1 MTRGLKAGV
10 IFGLMAASALPMLAL
25 LAPPAMAQAALS
37 PAVGK
42 PLQAAQNAAKA
53 GNTSAALSAVDQ
65 ARAAAKTPAERTA
78 VSQMAA
84 YVHTRAGNYARAA
97 AELEAIGAKPSQLA
111 PLYYQARQYD
121 KAIAAAQKSGQ
132 TTIIAQSYLQQGKAK
147 EAAAIYEK
155 MVAQNP
161 NNLNALQNLAGAQY
175 KMGDKAAYMAT
186 TTKLIRLDPT
196 PDRWRILLAD
206 MKNEPMSREA
216 KLAVYHLMEQTKSI
230 KTQAEVEDFAK
241 NAIVSGQAGFA
252 EKVVKDAMASGVI
265 PADSSLGKKII
276 DASAKR
282 AADAL
287 RTAPADAKNPAT
299 AMSAGNAFLGA
310 GRYAEAAAAFAV
322 AEKGPAGDN
331 ATLFRGIST
340 VRSGDR
346 AGSRPIF
353 DSIKTGPLADIASL
367 WSLYASTKGF
377 SNAG

>member
-1 MTRGLKAGV
+1 MRNGTKAGV
-10 IFGLMAASALPMLAL
+10 LLGLVAAAALP
-25 LAPPAMAQAALS
+25 APAFLSTPAHAQAALS

-65 ARAAAKTPAERTA
+65 ARAAAKTPAERKA

-84 YVHTRAGNYARAA
+84 YVHTRAGNFARAA
-97 AELEAIGAKPSQLA
+97 AELEAIGAPASQLA

-132 TTIIAQSYLQQGKAK
+132 TTIVAQSYLQQGKAK

-161 NNLNALQNLAGAQY
+161 NNLAALQNLAGAQY
-175 KMGDKAAYMAT
+175 KMGDKAAYLAT
-186 TTKLIRLDPT
+186 TTKLLRADPT

-216 KLAVYHLMEQTKSI
+216 KLALYHLMDQTRSI
-230 KTQAEVEDFAK
+230 RTQAEIEDFAK
-241 NAIVSGQAGFA
+241 NAIVAGQAGFA
-252 EKVVKDAMASGVI
+252 EKVVKDAMSSGVM
-265 PADSSLGKKII
+265 PADSAFGKKII
-276 DASAKR
+276 DASTKR
-282 AADAL
+282 AAEAL
-287 RTAPADAKNPAT
+287 VTAPVDAKNPAT

-310 GRYAEAAAAFAV
+310 GRYPEAAAAFTV
-322 AEKGPAGDN
+322 AEKGPAGTN
-331 ATLFRGIST
+331 ATLFHGISL
-340 VRSGDR
+340 VRGGDKAR
-346 AGSRPIF
+346 AKPIF

-367 WSLYASTKGF
+367 WSLYTSTRG
-377 SNAG
+377 